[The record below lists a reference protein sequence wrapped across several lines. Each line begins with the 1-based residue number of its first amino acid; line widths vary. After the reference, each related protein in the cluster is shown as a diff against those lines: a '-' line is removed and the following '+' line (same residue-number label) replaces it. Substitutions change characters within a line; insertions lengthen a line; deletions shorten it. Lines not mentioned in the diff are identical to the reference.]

1 MAVVSVRV
9 VKGNAG
15 SGKIPSGHGKEGRDT
30 FEMSK
35 ENLLNCSPFSL
46 FEAHAGRGSTEGV
59 RSKAGGEAKATRSA
73 LHPRK
78 RSLSES
84 RLSAP
89 PSTTRGRE
97 LSPPELTTSDNFKP
111 AKRVLGPKPALQE
124 KKKPGPVK
132 VGLPSSSPAD
142 PNPAKTVPRFSI
154 PVDTR
159 NPDSRS
165 PKVGVS
171 TNRNNSSTRKAPIT
185 GRRSSVVR
193 VSISKEKGVL
203 LTAKDAV
210 KDNVKDTVKKVMV
223 FSAKKSD
230 RLSSPTVAPK
240 DVERVRTRVTEKRA
254 ASAAKSPVPSGKP
267 PSRPV
272 KPDVLVKDEPA
283 AKSRVDARQSNAV
296 KAMAD
301 SIRSRKLSS
310 VLQNEQRLQEQ
321 NKRLELQLSQLQE
334 ELAEKDH
341 EIERLRSAGRLLNA
355 QSYEVRDLKFKLRE
369 TFNENA
375 EVRDVCEKLEK
386 ERQEAH
392 AARKKVTDEE
402 QNSKALEVQLAL
414 LTEQLHNMGV
424 GLPKSSNELLFF
436 ERNGSTAE
444 DQNVAG
450 LQVESATVEEPTFE
464 VYSEDQTDLSSKTDV
479 DDAESEG
486 LSEGVRVPQWSVAI
500 EGVTKEVPVSTQPK
514 VLSTGELPPD
524 CNHEEL
530 LAAIRAVRDVHD
542 AEDNSS
548 SDSMKN
554 ELEVIEDLQN
564 ALKIINDLHPEVDT
578 LLIQ

>member
-1 MAVVSVRV
+1 MAVVSVRG
-9 VKGNAG
+9 VKVNAG
-15 SGKIPSGHGKEGRDT
+15 SGKIMSGHGKEGRDT

-35 ENLLNCSPFSL
+35 ENLLNCSPYSL
-46 FEAHAGRGSTEGV
+46 FETHGGRGSTEGV

-142 PNPAKTVPRFSI
+142 PSPAKTVPRFSI

-171 TNRNNSSTRKAPIT
+171 TNRNSFPTRKAPIT

-193 VSISKEKGVL
+193 VSISKEKGL
-203 LTAKDAV
+203 LLSAKDAV
-210 KDNVKDTVKKVMV
+210 KEKVKETVKKVMV

-230 RLSSPTVAPK
+230 RLSSLTVAPK
-240 DVERVRTRVTEKRA
+240 DVERVRPWVTEKRA
-254 ASAAKSPVPSGKP
+254 ASAAKSPVPSLKP

-272 KPDVLVKDEPA
+272 KPEDLVKDEPG
-283 AKSRVDARQSNAV
+283 AKSRVVARQSNAT

-301 SIRSRKLSS
+301 SSRSRKLSS
-310 VLQNEQRLQEQ
+310 VLQNEQRLQEHNQ
-321 NKRLELQLSQLQE
+321 HLELQLSQLQE
-334 ELAEKDH
+334 VLAEKDH
-341 EIERLRSAGRLLNA
+341 EIERLRSAGLILNNLA
-355 QSYEVRDLKFKLRE
+355 NSRSDEVRDLKFRLRE

-392 AARKKVTDEE
+392 AARKKATDEE

-424 GLPKSSNELLFF
+424 GLPKSSNDLLFY
-436 ERNGSTAE
+436 ELNGSSAE

-450 LQVESATVEEPTFE
+450 FSVESGTVEEPTFE

-479 DDAESEG
+479 GHAESEA

-500 EGVTKEVPVSTQPK
+500 EVTEEVLVGTPPTEELSPV
-514 VLSTGELPPD
+514 

-542 AEDNSS
+542 AEDNLS
-548 SDSMKN
+548 SDSMRN

-564 ALKIINDLHPEVDT
+564 ALKVINDLHPAAET
-578 LLIQ
+578 LLIR